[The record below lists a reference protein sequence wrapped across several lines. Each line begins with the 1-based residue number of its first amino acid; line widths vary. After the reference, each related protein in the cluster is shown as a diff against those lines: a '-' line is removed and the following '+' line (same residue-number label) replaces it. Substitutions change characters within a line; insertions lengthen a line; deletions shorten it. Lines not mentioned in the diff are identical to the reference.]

1 MRAVSCRRL
10 GESRRSCTEA
20 PLAGELL
27 PYKGGMSMSW
37 QIEKA
42 LDELVSQETGAV
54 VYPFGTRRAMAI
66 CYPNTYDVAMSNL
79 GMQIIY
85 REVNGREDWLC
96 ERAFLPDKDLMK
108 VFEKTGNPWCL

>member
-1 MRAVSCRRL
+1 
-10 GESRRSCTEA
+10 
-20 PLAGELL
+20 
-27 PYKGGMSMSW
+27 MSW
-37 QIEKA
+37 QVEKA
-42 LDELVSQETGAV
+42 LDELMSQETGAV

-108 VFEKTGNPWCL
+108 VFEKTGEPLVSLEKQAALVRF

>member
-54 VYPFGTRRAMAI
+54 VYPFGRGGLWPFAI
-66 CYPNTYDVAMSNL
+66 PIRMT
-79 GMQIIY
+79 
-85 REVNGREDWLC
+85 WL
-96 ERAFLPDKDLMK
+96 
-108 VFEKTGNPWCL
+108 

>member
-1 MRAVSCRRL
+1 
-10 GESRRSCTEA
+10 
-20 PLAGELL
+20 
-27 PYKGGMSMSW
+27 MSW
-37 QIEKA
+37 QVEKA
-42 LDELVSQETGAV
+42 LDDLMAQETGAV
-54 VYPFGTRRAMAI
+54 QYPFGTRHAMAI

-108 VFEKTGNPWCL
+108 VFEKTGEPLISLENRRPLSDFENPRSVGQF

>member
-1 MRAVSCRRL
+1 
-10 GESRRSCTEA
+10 
-20 PLAGELL
+20 
-27 PYKGGMSMSW
+27 MSW
-37 QIEKA
+37 QVEKA
-42 LDELVSQETGAV
+42 LDDLMAQETGAV
-54 VYPFGTRRAMAI
+54 QYPFGTRHAMAI

-108 VFEKTGNPWCL
+108 VFEKDRGTAHFPGEPPASVGFRDSRSVGQF